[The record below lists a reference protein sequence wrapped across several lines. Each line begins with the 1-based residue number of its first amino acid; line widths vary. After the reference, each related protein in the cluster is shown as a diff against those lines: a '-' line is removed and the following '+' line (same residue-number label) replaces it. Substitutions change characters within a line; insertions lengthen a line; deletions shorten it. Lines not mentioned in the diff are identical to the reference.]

1 MGDHNIG
8 ILHPGAMGVSIAAAA
23 QAAGHTCLWLPE
35 GRGEATRERA
45 EEHGLMPA
53 GSLDDIVACPVILS
67 VCPPHAAKEVAAT
80 VANAG
85 FDGLYMDGNAVSP
98 MTARQVA
105 ATVEAAGA
113 RYVDGGI
120 VGPPAWQPGTCLYLS
135 GPAAV
140 DIAALFEGSVL
151 EAQVLDDGVDTASA
165 LKMVYA
171 ARTKGTTALLA
182 AVMAAAENLGVRGA
196 LETRLA
202 AEDAA
207 LPGGIARS
215 IETAAPKAWRWI
227 AEMEEI
233 AATLRAAGTE
243 GGFHDAAAAL
253 WRQLDSFK
261 DSDGARLDDIL
272 ATLGGSG
279 RKKAAE

>member
-1 MGDHNIG
+1 MGDHKIG

-23 QAAGHTCLWLPE
+23 QTAGNSCLWLPD
-35 GRGEATRERA
+35 GRGAATRARA
-45 EEHGLMPA
+45 EEHGLTPA
-53 GSLDDIVACPVILS
+53 ASFDEIVVCPAIVS
-67 VCPPHAAKEVAAT
+67 VCPPHAAVDVAAT
-80 VANAG
+80 VAAAG
-85 FDGLYMDGNAVSP
+85 FAGIYVDGNAVSP

-135 GPAAV
+135 GPAAGDV
-140 DIAALFEGSVL
+140 AALFQGSVL
-151 EAQVLDDGVDTASA
+151 ETQVLSDGTDTASA

-196 LETRLA
+196 LEARLA

-207 LPGGIARS
+207 LPGRIAGR
-215 IETAAPKAWRWI
+215 IEAAAPKAWRWI

-253 WRQLDSFK
+253 YRQLDGFK
-261 DSDGARLDDIL
+261 GTTGAALPDIL
-272 ATLGGSG
+272 AALGGGTKQS
-279 RKKAAE
+279 AE

>member
-1 MGDHNIG
+1 MGNHKVG
-8 ILHPGAMGVSIAAAA
+8 ILHPGAMGASIAAAA

-35 GRGEATRERA
+35 GRGAATRTRA
-45 EEHGLMPA
+45 EAQGLTAVESMTE
-53 GSLDDIVACPVILS
+53 IVACPVVLS
-67 VCPPHAAKEVAAT
+67 VCPPHAAVDVAAT
-80 VANAG
+80 VAAAE
-85 FDGLYMDGNAVSP
+85 FTGLYVDGNAVSP

-105 ATVEAAGA
+105 ETVTAAGA

-120 VGPPAWQPGTCLYLS
+120 VGPPAWQPGACLYLS
-135 GPAAV
+135 GAEAREA
-140 DIAALFEGSVL
+140 AALFEGSML
-151 EAQVLDDGVDTASA
+151 ETQVLGDGVDTASA

-182 AVMAAAENLGVRGA
+182 AVMAAADNLGVREA
-196 LETRLA
+196 LDARLA
-202 AEDAA
+202 SEDPAI
-207 LPGGIARS
+207 PGRIAKS

-253 WRQLDSFK
+253 YRQLDGFK
-261 DSDGARLDDIL
+261 DREGAALKEIL
-272 ATLGGSG
+272 GTLGEAS
-279 RKKAAE
+279 K